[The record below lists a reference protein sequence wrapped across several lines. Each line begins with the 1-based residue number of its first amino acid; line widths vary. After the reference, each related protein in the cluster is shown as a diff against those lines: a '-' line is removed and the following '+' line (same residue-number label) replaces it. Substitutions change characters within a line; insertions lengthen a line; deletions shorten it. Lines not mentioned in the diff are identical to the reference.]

1 MLTYADAC
9 CRYEI
14 ARYQGQVP
22 YQKAVDV
29 IVKALLDAQT
39 GVKSILIKILVSRAG
54 SHKKTPTGAY
64 TILGD
69 C

>member
-1 MLTYADAC
+1 
-9 CRYEI
+9 
-14 ARYQGQVP
+14 VP
-22 YQKAVDV
+22 YQKAIDV
-29 IVKALLDAQT
+29 IVKALLDAQA

-54 SHKKTPTGAY
+54 SHKKTPTGAC

>member
-1 MLTYADAC
+1 M
-9 CRYEI
+9 
-14 ARYQGQVP
+14 P
-22 YQKAVDV
+22 YQKAIDV
-29 IVKALLDAQT
+29 IVKALLDAQA

-54 SHKKTPTGAY
+54 SHKKTPTGAC